1 MSPAGMPQSFGLSS
15 AKMPCA
21 NANYGEQYPK
31 DSMTDT
37 EECFGVFAR
46 MQTCG
51 TDQSTQII

>member
-1 MSPAGMPQSFGLSS
+1 VPQSFGLSG

-31 DSMTDT
+31 GSMTDA
-37 EECFGVFAR
+37 EQCFGVFAR
-46 MQTCG
+46 MQTYG